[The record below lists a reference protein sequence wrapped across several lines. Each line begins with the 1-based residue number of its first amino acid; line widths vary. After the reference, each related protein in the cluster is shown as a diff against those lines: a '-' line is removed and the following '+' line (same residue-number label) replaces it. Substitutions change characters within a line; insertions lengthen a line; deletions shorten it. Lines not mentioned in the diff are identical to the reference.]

1 MGPSPNLSLAEK
13 SVLIQQIIDG
23 CASAQEACARH
34 GISTAQLKDWVR
46 EFRRGVQQALDENLV
61 SALSRRG
68 LEVGELTRAEFSGS
82 LEHLGVGDLLQTIEM
97 GRKDLHITVTHGGE
111 ASEIWCR
118 DGEVVDAR
126 SGSLDGEAAF
136 YRILTLRQGAIVA
149 DFSAHE
155 RPRRIDLSTPRLLLK
170 AASSNGLRA
179 RLMQRIGDPR
189 QVFVV
194 DAAASGRGVE
204 RAGDE
209 RDVLRLFDGAR
220 SVEEVVFASGLADAR
235 ALDIIARF
243 REEQLILPAS
253 AESQRARAPESL
265 PASGNLTMTYR
276 ALSRSEGPEPRVPRW
291 MLASGAALCS
301 ALGALTVVALSS
313 RAATPADS
321 DAVASSGPASDGAS
335 AAAAQPARASST
347 GAPGGFDP
355 SPPPSSV
362 GPEATAGSRLPPA
375 ATLADLTSERHC
387 PSGMVWLEGGR
398 FTMGTDSN
406 AAALS
411 LARPAHRVTLRGFCI
426 DAREVTVA
434 EYAACVQAG
443 DCTAAHHEAHF
454 AAEAYEAGD
463 GTSVAL
469 HGAMCNAGKPNRQ
482 RHPINCVSHAQAVS
496 YCAARAARLPSEA
509 EWEYAARG
517 ADDRAFPWGDARPSR
532 ERVNVCGQECERWHA
547 KMGLD
552 KRWRGVMYAADDGYA
567 GTAPVGSFPRGASP
581 DGVEDL
587 IGNVFEWT
595 AAGLYEYGVNDVRD
609 PRGPG
614 NSESFVIRG
623 GNFNSSLRE
632 FTDPSL
638 RFAMHGESY
647 SHGVGFRC
655 AADGPG
661 N

>member
-1 MGPSPNLSLAEK
+1 MGALPNLSLAEK

-23 CASAQEACARH
+23 CASAPEACARH

-61 SALSRRG
+61 DTLSRRG
-68 LEVGELTRAEFSGS
+68 LEMGELSRAEFSGS

-136 YRILTLRQGAIVA
+136 YRILTLRQGTIVA

-179 RLMQRIGDPR
+179 RLLQRIGDPR

-194 DAAASGRGVE
+194 DAAASRGVE

-209 RDVLRLFDGAR
+209 RDVLHLFDGTR

-235 ALDIIARF
+235 AFDIIARF

-253 AESQRARAPESL
+253 PANQAAPESL
-265 PASGNLTMTYR
+265 PASGNLTMSYR
-276 ALSRSEGPEPRVPRW
+276 PLSHSHRPDPTRVPRW

-313 RAATPADS
+313 RGAPPAGSVAGSARSMDADS
-321 DAVASSGPASDGAS
+321 AANPQPAGASSGRD
-335 AAAAQPARASST
+335 
-347 GAPGGFDP
+347 APVFHEA
-355 SPPPSSV
+355 PPPSSAR
-362 GPEATAGSRLPPA
+362 PEAIADSRLPPVA
-375 ATLADLTSERHC
+375 NPADLSSERRC

-426 DAREVTVA
+426 DAREVTVGQ
-434 EYAACVQAG
+434 YSACVNAG

-454 AAEAYEAGD
+454 AAEANEAGD
-463 GTSVAL
+463 EASVAL

-496 YCAARAARLPSEA
+496 YCAAHAARLPSEA

-517 ADDRAFPWGDARPSR
+517 SGDRTFPWGEARPSR

-547 KMGLD
+547 KVGLD

-595 AAGLYEYGVNDVRD
+595 AAGLYEYGVADVHD
-609 PRGPG
+609 PLGAS

>member
-1 MGPSPNLSLAEK
+1 MGTPQDLSLAEK

-68 LEVGELTRAEFSGS
+68 LEVGELSRAEFSGS
-82 LEHLGVGDLLQTIEM
+82 LEHLGVGELLQTIEM

-136 YRILTLRQGAIVA
+136 YRILTLRQGTIVA
-149 DFSAHE
+149 DFSAHD

-194 DAAASGRGVE
+194 NPATFRRSAE
-204 RAGDE
+204 RPGDE
-209 RDVLRLFDGAR
+209 RDVLGLFDGTR

-235 ALDIIARF
+235 AFDIIARL
-243 REEQLILPAS
+243 REQQLILPAS
-253 AESQRARAPESL
+253 PANPGAPASESL
-265 PASGNLTMTYR
+265 PSSGNLTMSYR
-276 ALSRSEGPEPRVPRW
+276 PLSRSHAPEPTRVPRW
-291 MLASGAALCS
+291 MLASGAVSCS

-313 RAATPADS
+313 RAAPPADS
-321 DAVASSGPASDGAS
+321 DPVSPGDVAPS
-335 AAAAQPARASST
+335 AAPQPSQARSM
-347 GAPGGFDP
+347 GEAPVFHD
-355 SPPPSSV
+355 SPPPSSTR
-362 GPEATAGSRLPPA
+362 PEALAGSRLPIVASP
-375 ATLADLTSERHC
+375 ADLTSERRC

-398 FTMGTDSN
+398 FTMGTDAS

-426 DAREVTVA
+426 DAREVTVGQ
-434 EYAACVQAG
+434 YAACVKAG
-443 DCTAAHHEAHF
+443 DCTPAHHEAHF
-454 AAEAYEAGD
+454 AAEASEAGD
-463 GTSVAL
+463 GASVAL

-496 YCAARAARLPSEA
+496 YCAAHAARLPSEA

-517 ADDRAFPWGDARPSR
+517 AADRTFPWGDARPSR

-595 AAGLYEYGVNDVRD
+595 AAGLYEYGVADVHD
-609 PRGPG
+609 PRGPS

>member
-1 MGPSPNLSLAEK
+1 MGTSPNLSLAEK

-68 LEVGELTRAEFSGS
+68 LEMGELTRAEFSGS

-136 YRILTLRQGAIVA
+136 YRISTLRQGEIVA

-170 AASSNGLRA
+170 AASSNGLQA

-194 DAAASGRGVE
+194 DAASSRRSAE

-209 RDVLRLFDGAR
+209 RDVLRLFDGTR

-235 ALDIIARF
+235 AFDIIARF

-253 AESQRARAPESL
+253 PASQRAPASESL
-265 PASGNLTMTYR
+265 PASGNLTMSYR
-276 ALSRSEGPEPRVPRW
+276 PLSRSHRPEPTRVPRW

-313 RAATPADS
+313 RGAPPIDTDAASAPPADVAPLATAKPTRALGS
-321 DAVASSGPASDGAS
+321 GDARP
-335 AAAAQPARASST
+335 
-347 GAPGGFDP
+347 FHE
-355 SPPPSSV
+355 PPPSSAR
-362 GPEATAGSRLPPA
+362 PEAMADSRLPLVA
-375 ATLADLTSERHC
+375 SSADLSAERRC
-387 PSGMVWLEGGR
+387 PVGMVWLEGGR
-398 FTMGTDSN
+398 FTMGTDSS

-426 DAREVTVA
+426 DAREVTVGQ
-434 EYAACVQAG
+434 YAACVKAG

-454 AAEAYEAGD
+454 AAEANDAGD

-496 YCAARAARLPSEA
+496 YCAAHAARLPSEA

-517 ADDRAFPWGDARPSR
+517 AGDRTFPWGDARPSR

-595 AAGLYEYGVNDVRD
+595 AAGLYEYGVGDVHD
-609 PRGPG
+609 PLGPS